1 MEELEYITKDALMMC
16 DQGGAPDFFKP
27 THNDKVKIH
36 GCLVATTKDAVPLSN
51 IPSFKICKISQ
62 KPCMPATVPLTWQ
75 DTWQVKVKG
84 KNSLIG
90 KSTCQCPVG
99 GKIEFMTSGQIPLPD
114 DAMAELKE
122 MQEQAQ
128 RELDD
133 SGNGDSIGEAGFA
146 EGLIPVWGSGR
157 DLINDIQTGDGW
169 GAVANAGFL
178 IWDVASIA
186 AGCVTFGAA
195 TVAMQGAKTGLKAT
209 LKAGGKVIAK
219 SVAKNLGKAAFK
231 KLGKEMLENSLKLQ
245 AKLCNLS
252 RVFGCFT
259 AETLIKTPTGFT
271 KIEDIQIGD
280 EVYSFDEDL
289 GEVCIRKV
297 THLFVEEVEE
307 ILEIHT
313 QNEVIRTTRNHP
325 FFVNGAFKDAEQ
337 IAIGEHLF
345 THQEK
350 FIEVVALNYL
360 PSTEKVYNF
369 EVEENHC
376 YFVGVDG
383 VLVLNAC
390 SLKNF
395 YSGMVKM
402 ASSEMKIIKRGT
414 KEWVDAVK
422 KAKESLVKGE
432 KFQAKVEKS
441 SDAKKFLNDVHGN
454 MDRRKAHT
462 QSKRADGVP
471 KYKKGYEQHQMPEK
485 GMMDKP
491 HIKWYNNET
500 DGHIFYDIPN

>member
-1 MEELEYITKDALMMC
+1 MDELEYITKDALMMC

-27 THNDKVKIH
+27 TYNDKVKIH

-62 KPCMPATVPLTWQ
+62 KPCMPGTVPFTWQ
-75 DTWQVKVKG
+75 DTWQVKING

-90 KSTCQCPVG
+90 KSTCQCPIG
-99 GKIEFMTSGQIPLPD
+99 GKIEFMTSGQIPLPA
-114 DAMAELKE
+114 DAMAEVKE

-133 SGNGDSIGEAGFA
+133 SGNGNSVGEAGFA

-157 DLINDIQTGDGW
+157 DLINDIQTGDGL
-169 GAVANAGFL
+169 GAVMNAGFL

-219 SVAKNLGKAAFK
+219 SVTKNLGKAALK

-252 RVFGCFT
+252 RVFACFT
-259 AETLIKTPTGFT
+259 GETLIKTPTGFT
-271 KIEDIQIGD
+271 KIKDIQLGD

-313 QNEVIRTTRNHP
+313 QNEIIRTTRNHP

-350 FIEVVALNYL
+350 YVEVITLNYL
-360 PSTEKVYNF
+360 PKTEKVYNF

-376 YFVGVDG
+376 YFVGTEG
-383 VLVLNAC
+383 ILVLNAC
-390 SLKNF
+390 YHTTFFKAFPWLK
-395 YSGMVKM
+395 GKVVVHH
-402 ASSEMKIIKRGT
+402 AIEQQVLKRYPGLFT
-414 KEWVDAVK
+414 KADIHALENLRGIPKELNNTLHLSDIRKEWN
-422 KAKESLVKGE
+422 
-432 KFQAKVEKS
+432 KFY
-441 SDAKKFLNDVHGN
+441 KKFDDADLIPTKKQLEDYA
-454 MDRRKAHT
+454 KAI
-462 QSKRADGVP
+462 D
-471 KYKKGYEQHQMPEK
+471 KKFANQFDPPFSVWK
-485 GMMDKP
+485 
-491 HIKWYNNET
+491 
-500 DGHIFYDIPN
+500 